1 MGMSTATQ
9 ATPSQT
15 YKSSILLA
23 VVLIVFGMLA
33 IASPMYAS
41 VGVVRVLAWL
51 LLFDG
56 VVQLVYAFRSQGVG
70 NIIWKIVVSV
80 LYIAAGLYL
89 LTHPLLAVAGLTLM
103 LGIFFLFE
111 GISDVFAYL
120 FGPKTGGSKWLLLHA
135 VVTMLLGVVIWSR
148 WPYSSFWV
156 IGTLVGISMVVTGVT
171 RLMMAAG
178 ERSVANA
185 AMAKA

>member
-1 MGMSTATQ
+1 MSNATEG
-9 ATPSQT
+9 TRSQT
-15 YKSSILLA
+15 YQSSILLA
-23 VVLIVFGMLA
+23 IVLIVFGMLA
-33 IASPMYAS
+33 IALPAFVS

-56 VVQLVYAFRSQGVG
+56 VVQFVYAFRSQGVG
-70 NIIWKIVVSV
+70 HIIWKIVVAV

-103 LGIFFLFE
+103 LGIFFLIE
-111 GISDVFAYL
+111 GVSDVFAYL

-135 VVTMLLGVVIWSR
+135 VATLLLGLLIWTR
-148 WPYSSFWV
+148 WPYSSFWA

-171 RLMMAAG
+171 RLMMGVG
-178 ERSVANA
+178 ERTA
-185 AMAKA
+185 ARA